1 MASQPGSKYHP
12 LHRYLQ
18 RSGADELELTLSE
31 IESVLEDRLPR
42 SAHEQRAFWSNR
54 AQGGHQSRAWLAAG
68 YRVKTIDLDN
78 GTITFIHSRARYTV
92 AREEGSLRW
101 DAAAIRALR
110 EHMGVNQEELAERL
124 GVRQQTIS
132 EWENEVYRPTRSS
145 SKHLTLVAERADFPY
160 QVEDP
165 DPEEGY

>member
-1 MASQPGSKYHP
+1 MTSQPGSKYYP
-12 LHRYLQ
+12 LHRHLQ
-18 RSGADELELTLSE
+18 RSGADELELALNE
-31 IESVLEDRLPR
+31 IESILDATLPQ
-42 SAHEQRAFWSNR
+42 SAYEQRAFWSNR
-54 AQGGHQSRAWLAAG
+54 ARGGHQARAWLAAG
-68 YRVKTIDLDN
+68 YRVKVIDLEA
-78 GTITFIHSRARYTV
+78 GTITFVRSRARYTV

-110 EHMGVNQEELAERL
+110 EHMELNQEELAQLL

-165 DPEEGY
+165 EADA